1 MPFQHVNDAVRNTDK
16 RRTNLEKHGIDFEQA
31 FWRSRS
37 KMSTAQ
43 LFRLIQLARTE
54 IYRKGKDQTC
64 VRRTLENHIHL
75 AGYPKLERQRFAS
88 EILSKAI
95 ETV

>member
-1 MPFQHVNDAVRNTDK
+1 VPFQHKET
-16 RRTNLEKHGIDFEQA
+16 
-31 FWRSRS
+31 

-43 LFRLIQLARTE
+43 MFKLIQLARTE
-54 IYRKGKDQTC
+54 TYRKGKDQTC
-64 VRRTLENHIHL
+64 VRRTLENHIYL
-75 AGYPKLERQRFAS
+75 TGYPKLERQRIAS

>member
-1 MPFQHVNDAVRNTDK
+1 
-16 RRTNLEKHGIDFEQA
+16 
-31 FWRSRS
+31 
-37 KMSTAQ
+37 MSTAQ
-43 LFRLIQLARTE
+43 LFQLIRLARTE
-54 IYRKGKDQTC
+54 TYRKGKGQTY

-75 AGYPKLERQRFAS
+75 AGYPKLERQRIAS